1 MRKVNYVMQKKNALV
16 NRGVW
21 LDKRFVEM
29 SVTAR
34 LSYMYLLSAPSGD
47 SSGFFR
53 FPVKFISG
61 DIGVDESDV
70 LDALSELV
78 EYKFVEYDE
87 DVELLFVPA
96 IVENT
101 LLKTKKHIKGF
112 LSDLDKLPNSPLLTS
127 LKIMLDGLY
136 PKMRPTYN
144 DLFVGRVDE
153 DLVEKKKATEKES
166 KKKAREED
174 RETAKKEKEAIDA
187 AFEQFYSIYPRKAQK
202 GYAREAFGKVLDK
215 NKHVTK
221 EDLIVASKKF
231 KEHCIKNHTEMQY
244 IPYPSSFLGR
254 SQEYKD
260 YLPKEGETVLIEEPV
275 QEYDPSQPVSM
286 DNLPSNEQLID
297 MFLQE

>member
-1 MRKVNYVMQKKNALV
+1 MQKKNALV
-16 NRGVW
+16 NRGIW
-21 LDKRFVEM
+21 LDKRFVEI
-29 SVTAR
+29 SITAR

-61 DIGVDESDV
+61 DLGIDEPAV

-78 EYKFVEYDE
+78 EYKLVEYDE

-101 LLKTKKHIKGF
+101 ILKTKKHIKGF
-112 LSDLDKLPNSPLLTS
+112 LSDLDKIPNSPLLTS
-127 LKIMLDGLY
+127 LKILLDGLY
-136 PKMRPTYN
+136 PKMRPIYN
-144 DLFVGRVDE
+144 DLFVGRIDE
-153 DLVEKKKATEKES
+153 EVVEKKKTVEKES
-166 KKKAREED
+166 KKKTREED
-174 RETAKKEKEAIDA
+174 REAAKKEKEGI
-187 AFEQFYSIYPRKAQK
+187 EQFYSAYPRKVQK
-202 GYAREAFGKVLDK
+202 SYAREAFGKVLDK

-221 EDLIVASKKF
+221 EDLVVASIKF
-231 KEHCIKNHTEMQY
+231 NEHCVKNHTEIQY

-260 YLPKEGETVLIEEPV
+260 YLPKEGEPVLIEEPV

-297 MFLQE
+297 MFLQD

>member
-1 MRKVNYVMQKKNALV
+1 MQKKNALV

-21 LDKRFVEM
+21 LDKRFVEI
-29 SVTAR
+29 SITAR

-61 DIGVDESDV
+61 DLGIDEPAV

-101 LLKTKKHIKGF
+101 MLKTKKHIKGF
-112 LSDLDKLPNSPLLTS
+112 LSDLDKIPNSPLLTS

-136 PKMRPTYN
+136 PKMRPIYN
-144 DLFVGRVDE
+144 DLFVGRIDE
-153 DLVEKKKATEKES
+153 GVVERKNTAEKES
-166 KKKAREED
+166 KKKTREED
-174 RETAKKEKEAIDA
+174 REAAKKEKEGIDV
-187 AFEQFYSIYPRKAQK
+187 AFEQFYSAYPRKVQK
-202 GYAREAFGKVLDK
+202 SYAREAFGKVLDK

-221 EDLIVASKKF
+221 EDLVVASIKF
-231 KEHCIKNHTEMQY
+231 NDHCVKNHTEMQY

-260 YLPKEGETVLIEEPV
+260 YLPKEGEPVLIEEPV

-297 MFLQE
+297 MFLQD

>member
-1 MRKVNYVMQKKNALV
+1 MQKKHALI
-16 NRGVW
+16 NRSVW
-21 LDKRFVEM
+21 LDKRFMEI
-29 SVTAR
+29 SITAR

-61 DIGVDESDV
+61 DLGIDEPDV
-70 LDALSELV
+70 LDAISELV
-78 EYKFVEYDE
+78 EYKLVEYDE

-96 IVENT
+96 IVENA
-101 LLKTKKHIKGF
+101 LVKTKKHIKGF

-127 LKIMLDGLY
+127 LKVILDGLY
-136 PKMRPTYN
+136 PKMRPVYN
-144 DLFVGRVDE
+144 DLFIGRVDE
-153 DLVEKKKATEKES
+153 ELVEKKKVAEKES
-166 KKKAREED
+166 KKKVREED

-187 AFEQFYSIYPRKAQK
+187 AFDQFYSAYPRKAQR

-215 NKHVTK
+215 NKNVTK
-221 EDLIVASKKF
+221 EDLVAASVKF
-231 KEHCIKNHTEMQY
+231 KEHCIRNHTEMQY

-260 YLPKEGETVLIEEPV
+260 YLPKDGETVLIEEPV

-286 DNLPSNEQLID
+286 DNLPSEDQLID
-297 MFLQE
+297 MFLQD

>member
-1 MRKVNYVMQKKNALV
+1 MQKKNALI
-16 NRGVW
+16 NRSVW
-21 LDKRFVEM
+21 LDKRFMEI
-29 SVTAR
+29 SITAR

-61 DIGVDESDV
+61 DLGIDEPDV
-70 LDALSELV
+70 LDAISELV
-78 EYKFVEYDE
+78 EYKLVEYDE

-96 IVENT
+96 IVENA
-101 LLKTKKHIKGF
+101 LVKTKKHIKGF

-127 LKIMLDGLY
+127 LKVILDGLY
-136 PKMRPTYN
+136 PKMRPVYN
-144 DLFVGRVDE
+144 DLFIGRVDE
-153 DLVEKKKATEKES
+153 ELVEKKKAAEKES
-166 KKKAREED
+166 KKKVREED

-187 AFEQFYSIYPRKAQK
+187 AFDQFYSAYPRKAQR

-215 NKHVTK
+215 NKNVTK
-221 EDLIVASKKF
+221 EDLVAASVKF
-231 KEHCIKNHTEMQY
+231 KEHCIRNHTEMQY

-260 YLPKEGETVLIEEPV
+260 YLPKDGETVLIEEPV

-286 DNLPSNEQLID
+286 DNLPSEDQLID
-297 MFLQE
+297 MFLQD

>member
-1 MRKVNYVMQKKNALV
+1 MQKKNALV
-16 NRGVW
+16 NRGIW
-21 LDKRFVEM
+21 LDKRFVEI
-29 SVTAR
+29 SITAR

-61 DIGVDESDV
+61 DLGIDEPAV

-78 EYKFVEYDE
+78 EYKLVEYDE

-101 LLKTKKHIKGF
+101 ILKTKKHIKGF
-112 LSDLDKLPNSPLLTS
+112 LSDLDKIPNSPLLTS
-127 LKIMLDGLY
+127 LKMLLDGLY
-136 PKMRPTYN
+136 PKMRPIYN
-144 DLFVGRVDE
+144 DLFVGRIDE
-153 DLVEKKKATEKES
+153 EVVEKKKTVEKES
-166 KKKAREED
+166 KKKTREED
-174 RETAKKEKEAIDA
+174 REAAKKEKEGIDA
-187 AFEQFYSIYPRKAQK
+187 AFEQFYSAYPRKVQK
-202 GYAREAFGKVLDK
+202 SYAREAFGKVLDK

-221 EDLIVASKKF
+221 EDLVVASIKF
-231 KEHCIKNHTEMQY
+231 NEHCVKNHTEIQY

-260 YLPKEGETVLIEEPV
+260 YLPKEGEPVLIEEPV

-297 MFLQE
+297 MFLQD

>member
-1 MRKVNYVMQKKNALV
+1 MQKKSASV
-16 NRGVW
+16 NRCVW
-21 LDKRFVEM
+21 LDKRFMEI

-61 DIGVDESDV
+61 DLGLDEPDV
-70 LDALSELV
+70 LDAISELV

-87 DVELLFVPA
+87 EMELLFVPA
-96 IVENT
+96 IVENAT
-101 LLKTKKHIKGF
+101 LKTKKHIKGF
-112 LSDLDKLPNSPLLTS
+112 LSDLGKLPSSPLITS

-136 PKMRPTYN
+136 PKMRPIYN

-153 DLVEKKKATEKES
+153 EFVEKKKAAEKES

-174 RETAKKEKEAIDA
+174 REAAKKEKEAIDA
-187 AFEQFYSIYPRKAQK
+187 AFEQFYSAYPRKVQK
-202 GYAREAFGKVLDK
+202 SYAREAFGKVLDK

-221 EDLIVASKKF
+221 EDLVVASIKF
-231 KEHCIKNHTEMQY
+231 NEHCVKNHTEIQY

-260 YLPKEGETVLIEEPV
+260 YLPKEGGAVLIEEPV

-297 MFLQE
+297 MFLQD